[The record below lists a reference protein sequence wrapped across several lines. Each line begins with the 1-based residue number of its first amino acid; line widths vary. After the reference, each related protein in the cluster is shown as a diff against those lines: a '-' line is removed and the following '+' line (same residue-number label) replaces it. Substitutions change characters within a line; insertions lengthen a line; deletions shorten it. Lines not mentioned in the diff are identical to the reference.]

1 MIVVSLYGSNA
12 IGGVNPA
19 VAVQAN
25 TNQAY
30 VISAPEGERENS
42 SKYEIEVEANAS
54 TIVITTRNTLSNGG
68 SDLYRVQLNGSFSYN
83 ADGSVSSGSV
93 SSIYSQHGLNG
104 ADINQSQRWSIK
116 QLDLASPKD
125 WNTLNTSGVVYG
137 VDYTNADQ
145 IQTAFLYEQYFSGSQ
160 GADWWQFNPFAPAVL
175 GGASSSGN
183 GSSTSSSNTWN
194 TSANVDQLTGVA
206 KKKDVF
212 QFSSDPGF
220 EAQADS
226 ITKFSAKDKD
236 QIQLSKNAFGVSAGK
251 FAIAKKPKHLN
262 KLLATDT
269 NFIYNQQKGELI
281 FNANGPEAGF
291 GADGGVCALLLGSPK
306 LVASSVSFI

>member
-1 MIVVSLYGSNA
+1 MITVSLYGSNA

-19 VAVQAN
+19 VVVQAN

-30 VISAPEGERENS
+30 IISAPEVERVGS

-54 TIVITTRNTLSNGG
+54 TIIITTKNTLSNGG

-116 QLDLASPKD
+116 RLNLASPKD
-125 WNTLNTSGVVYG
+125 WNTLNTLGVVYG
-137 VDYTNADQ
+137 VDYTSADQ
-145 IQTAFLYEQYFSGSQ
+145 IQTTLLYDQYFSGTQ
-160 GADWWQFNPFAPAVL
+160 GNNWWQFNPFAPAVL
-175 GGASSSGN
+175 GTASSSGN
-183 GSSTSSSNTWN
+183 GSSTSSSSTWN
-194 TSANVDQLTGVA
+194 TSTNVDQLTGVA
-206 KKKDVF
+206 KKKDIF
-212 QFSSDPGF
+212 QFSAGPGF
-220 EAQADS
+220 GANADL
-226 ITKFSAKDKD
+226 ITNFSAKDKD
-236 QIQLSKNAFGVSAGK
+236 QIQLSKDAFGITAGR
-251 FAIAKKPKHLN
+251 FSIAKKRKNLN

-269 NFIYNQQKGELI
+269 SFIYNQQKGELI

-291 GADGGVCALLLGSPK
+291 GDDGGVFAQLVGAPK
-306 LVASSVSFI
+306 LTGISVSFI